1 MLEPY
6 PSRETLLGSL
16 PIVRALPVRGR
27 RLIGRWCFLDRYGPL
42 SFSGEKAMD
51 VGPHPHIGLQT
62 VSWLLEGEV
71 VHHDTLGCEAVVRP
85 GGVNLMTS
93 GRGIAHA
100 EETPSRHGDRLSGVQ
115 LWIAMRDAERHV
127 APSFDHIAEV
137 ARDEYRGG
145 LAQRFVEQ
153 PDLAGIDVQIHRGE
167 TLTLP
172 ANSSYEHGIFILDGE
187 AELEGQRLDGR
198 TLWYRAPG
206 ATELTFRSANGARVL
221 LLGGVPFDEPVLMW
235 WNFVA
240 RTRDEIAAARD
251 EWQAGRFG
259 TVRGYNGAPIDA
271 PPLAHIAAPNPA
283 S

>member
-6 PSRETLLGSL
+6 PSRETMLGAL

-42 SFSGEKAMD
+42 SFSGEKPMD
-51 VGPHPHIGLQT
+51 VAPHPHIGLQT

-85 GGVNLMTS
+85 GGVNLMTA
-93 GRGIAHA
+93 GRGIAHS
-100 EETPSRHGDRLSGVQ
+100 EETPSRHGNRLSGVQ

-127 APSFDHIAEV
+127 APSFEQIAEV
-137 ARDEYRGG
+137 RRDEYRGG
-145 LAQRFVEQ
+145 LAQRFIEQ
-153 PDLAGIDVQIHRGE
+153 HDLAGIDVQIHRGE

-172 ANSSYEHGIFILDGE
+172 VDPSYEHGIFILDGD
-187 AELEGQRLDGR
+187 AELEGQPLDDR
-198 TLWYRAPG
+198 TLWHRAPG
-206 ATELTFRSANGARVL
+206 AAELTFRTATGARIL
-221 LLGGVPFDEPVLMW
+221 LLGGLPFDEPVLMW

-251 EWQAGRFG
+251 DWQAGRFG
-259 TVRGYNGAPIDA
+259 LVRGYNGAPIDA
-271 PPLAHIAAPNPA
+271 PPLSHLAPPNPA